1 MTKHEIL
8 KQAFDSREQE
18 ILHYQINIDNYTLAI
33 KHIKE
38 SGDTDLIDFCKS
50 LENILITEI
59 REQKKA
65 KVMHL
70 VIQQQ
75 LHELDNG

>member
-8 KQAFDSREQE
+8 KQSLDAREQE

-38 SGDTDLIDFCKS
+38 SGDTDLMDFCKV
-50 LENILITEI
+50 LEGLLITEI

-65 KVMHL
+65 KVM
-70 VIQQQ
+70 
-75 LHELDNG
+75 